1 MGFGPLVGRHIFSV
15 RSDAP
20 DIAGRIFIWPCYY
33 HRIDLRITWQ
43 SHNYIGPLL
52 ASFIITDSASILNR
66 LGDVG
71 GLDFFR
77 ACKVGDGAA
86 DLVYIADP
94 CCRKNL
100 G

>member
-1 MGFGPLVGRHIFSV
+1 MHQTLPAGSSFGHATTIELICGLHSNGI
-15 RSDAP
+15 
-20 DIAGRIFIWPCYY
+20 
-33 HRIDLRITWQ
+33 
-43 SHNYIGPLL
+43 IGPLL